1 LHGQWADADR
11 GAQGRQVAQLPRS
24 PRCREYSN
32 RESPDMPPSALPR
45 GVPQEDS
52 GHGEDTMRVSVICL
66 LLLLS
71 AAVVSRERLP
81 ASAPVYRCGQA
92 TTVRYQD
99 VPCVHGEQSTRWH
112 PPPGRP
118 SPARRPAA
126 TVGAAPPASP
136 RRRAG
141 RDGVH
146 RGPAAALITLQQ
158 DPEGCSRVKRLREAS
173 MGRRRR
179 PADYLAERAWED
191 RVRDA
196 CR

>member
-1 LHGQWADADR
+1 
-11 GAQGRQVAQLPRS
+11 
-24 PRCREYSN
+24 
-32 RESPDMPPSALPR
+32 
-45 GVPQEDS
+45 
-52 GHGEDTMRVSVICL
+52 MRVNVIYLL

-71 AAVVSRERLP
+71 ATVISRERLP

-99 VPCVHGEQSTRWH
+99 VPCEQGEHATRWH
-112 PPPGRP
+112 PPAGRS
-118 SPARRPAA
+118 SPVRPAA
-126 TVGAAPPASP
+126 ATAVAAPPASP
-136 RRRAG
+136 RKRAG
-141 RDGVH
+141 RDGLR

-173 MGRRRR
+173 MGRGKRR
-179 PADYLAERAWED
+179 ADYLAERAWDD